1 MALRTTTKWLAVS
14 LYYGE
19 PWEEFLIKAVKPYT
33 DVVGQTGVAER
44 FFFERS
50 WDMGPHIQL
59 WFKGS
64 PYVLTKMLRPNL
76 HEHFV
81 NYFESRPSFVKPPV
95 YPKSYPSEYKWH
107 PNNSVQYSAF
117 DPEKECFGGR
127 LELDLLEDQ
136 YQASSKLV
144 LRTLK
149 EKSNR
154 WTYSEMISS
163 AIKIHLGFAYAL
175 GMDRMEAA
183 HFFKFL
189 FNNWYESNHS
199 KENGDRIKEVNSFQK
214 IFNLQR
220 KDTVPFHTALWE
232 LLLNYE
238 QMEDE
243 LFIDWVNVNANTSV
257 ELNFAL
263 EKGTLLPRT
272 RQRTDISYPKAWFYY
287 ESLVK
292 FTNNR
297 LGIFRKN
304 EGYLL
309 YTISESLKAVGI
321 PDQSY
326 HRMRA

>member
-1 MALRTTTKWLAVS
+1 MALRTTAKWLAVN

-33 DVVGQTGVAER
+33 DVVRSTGVAER

-50 WDMGPHIQL
+50 WEMGPHIKL

-64 PYVLTKMLRPNL
+64 PFVLAKMLRPNL
-76 HEHFV
+76 DEHFQY
-81 NYFESRPSFVKPPV
+81 YFTSRPSFVKTPNYPP
-95 YPKSYPSEYKWH
+95 SYPSEYKWH
-107 PNNSVQYSAF
+107 PNNSIQYASYH
-117 DPEKECFGGR
+117 PEKECFGGQ

-136 YQASSKLV
+136 YEASSKLV
-144 LRTLK
+144 LQTLR
-149 EKSNR
+149 EKSTR

-163 AIKIHLGFAYAL
+163 AVKIHLGFAYAL
-175 GMDRMEAA
+175 GMDRDEAGY
-183 HFFKFL
+183 FFKFL
-189 FNNWYESNHS
+189 FDNWYLANYPNDDEERS
-199 KENGDRIKEVNSFQK
+199 KAVNSFHK

-243 LFIDWVNVNANTSV
+243 LYVDWINVNANTAV

-263 EKGTLLPRT
+263 DQGKLLSKVPTSTMADFPR
-272 RQRTDISYPKAWFYY
+272 AWLYY

-292 FTNNR
+292 ATNNR
-297 LGIFRKN
+297 LGFLEK
-304 EGYLL
+304 
-309 YTISESLKAVGI
+309 
-321 PDQSY
+321 
-326 HRMRA
+326 MRAICFILFPKA